1 MKIGRL
7 AAQSGL
13 APSAIRYYEKI
24 GLLPLA
30 ERISGQRRYASDA
43 LDRLLLIR
51 FAGEMDFSLSEIKL
65 FLHGFRPNTPVSAR
79 WRKLTTAKIAQLQQ
93 RLVFIRR
100 LLRFL
105 QGLQSCC
112 TCIQLHQC
120 VAGLSLSPRLRSLQA
135 SRPLVASRSKQ
146 KAYTPHHDHATPI

>member
-1 MKIGRL
+1 MKIGQL

-13 APSAIRYYEKI
+13 APSAIRYYETI

-30 ERISGQRRYASDA
+30 DRRNGQRRYSDDA

-51 FAGEMDFSLSEIKL
+51 FASEMDFSLAEIKL

-79 WRKLTTAKIAQLQQ
+79 WRRLTTHKVAELQQ
-93 RLVFIRR
+93 RLLFTRR

-105 QGLQSCC
+105 QRLQSRC
-112 TCIQLHQC
+112 TCVHLHQC
-120 VAGLSLSPRLRSLQA
+120 ISGLRLSPRLRQLRLA
-135 SRPLVASRSKQ
+135 RPPKNHPATRSKRGT
-146 KAYTPHHDHATPI
+146 Y

>member
-7 AAQSGL
+7 ASESGL

-24 GLLPLA
+24 GLLPPADRL
-30 ERISGQRRYASDA
+30 RGQRRYSSDA

-51 FAGEMDFSLSEIKL
+51 LASEMDFSLAEIKL
-65 FLHGFRPNTPVSAR
+65 FLNGFRPNTPVSAR
-79 WRKLTTAKIAQLQQ
+79 WRRLAARKIPQLRQ
-93 RLVFIRR
+93 RLLFTRR

-105 QGLQSCC
+105 QRLQGCC

-120 VAGLSLSPRLRSLQA
+120 VSGLRLSTQLRDLRL
-135 SRPLVASRSKQ
+135 SRPSATSRRPASPSKQ
-146 KAYTPHHDHATPI
+146 RLY